1 MPPHTA
7 LIARASGSGYPGS
20 PSKPCRTSSS
30 PIRDSSATPF
40 HRPCPYAATAYPSS
54 ATSGGKPSAGTLVSC
69 RQTTSGLVSA
79 SHSRSRGSR
88 ALTEFTFQVAKRI
101 RPACRILAGGQARRA
116 GSAPAAWA
124 GGSGCPAA
132 VRAPDGGG
140 QAGGEHQQDDH
151 QPQAAVV
158 PDHGI
163 PPRPPP

>member
-79 SHSRSRGSR
+79 SHSSSRGNR

-101 RPACRILAGGQARRA
+101 RPACRILAGRQPRGPARG
-116 GSAPAAWA
+116 GSAGPAGAY
-124 GGSGCPAA
+124 
-132 VRAPDGGG
+132 GGG
-140 QAGGEHQQDDH
+140 CAAPGRVPESAGQSGGEHQQDED
-151 QPQAAVV
+151 QPEAVVV
-158 PDHGI
+158 PD
-163 PPRPPP
+163 